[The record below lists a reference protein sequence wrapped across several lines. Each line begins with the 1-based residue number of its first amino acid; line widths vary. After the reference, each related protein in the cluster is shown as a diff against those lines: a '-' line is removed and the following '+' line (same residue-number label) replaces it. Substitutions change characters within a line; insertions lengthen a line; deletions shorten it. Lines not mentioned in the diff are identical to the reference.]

1 MEEDF
6 PALPGAPGGGQAPNN
21 SLMTGG
27 AGAPGMVEQ
36 FQRMKLEN
44 FDDAQVLDL
53 HSLSVLSLSQCS
65 LSLSLS
71 ISLSLS
77 LTHTHTHTHTEQG
90 HRTNCIQSAGQSGN
104 LFYFILLRSAN
115 SVATVYMPTYLTQLF
130 VAGQCSRG
138 KQDEIVSQK

>member
-44 FDDAQVLDL
+44 FDDAQVRP
-53 HSLSVLSLSQCS
+53 SPLSLCALSLF

-71 ISLSLS
+71 
-77 LTHTHTHTHTEQG
+77 
-90 HRTNCIQSAGQSGN
+90 
-104 LFYFILLRSAN
+104 
-115 SVATVYMPTYLTQLF
+115 V
-130 VAGQCSRG
+130 
-138 KQDEIVSQK
+138 

>member
-53 HSLSVLSLSQCS
+53 HSLSVLSLSLCLSLALALIHVLS

-71 ISLSLS
+71 LLSLPPLSLALSLSFSFSLSLS
-77 LTHTHTHTHTEQG
+77 HTHTH
-90 HRTNCIQSAGQSGN
+90 
-104 LFYFILLRSAN
+104 
-115 SVATVYMPTYLTQLF
+115 
-130 VAGQCSRG
+130 RG
-138 KQDEIVSQK
+138 VWGDKA